1 MWYKILSLRTLSL
14 AGNGIRNLPTAAFS
28 LLANLET
35 LYFHGNELTGVL
47 GNTWLGLTSLIRL
60 YLNQNQISDIY
71 RYSFATLPKLN
82 YVNLAYNNLTM
93 LGPDAFP
100 LEAPVDSPAVAKP
113 LTLLLHDN
121 PLMCDAHLCWL
132 KVSNVWLVTPKIR
145 FSDSFYSSQTKLR
158 EGNVLKDVCL
168 FKRGHMLGMRPAS
181 YWTSDLLNY
190 PPIIDIWC

>member
-28 LLANLET
+28 PLANLET
-35 LYFHGNELTGVL
+35 LYLHGNELTGVL
-47 GNTWLGLTSLIRL
+47 GSTWLGLTSLTRL

-145 FSDSFYSSQTKLR
+145 FSDSFLQLANEVAGR
-158 EGNVLKDVCL
+158 
-168 FKRGHMLGMRPAS
+168 
-181 YWTSDLLNY
+181 
-190 PPIIDIWC
+190 